1 MYVYMHIAIQA
12 KLELESIKSGGTTGE
27 PSAVGDDAS
36 ELQVVLQLVAELR
49 SQLQSV
55 REETAEREKKLQDE
69 VQRLG
74 GEDHGQDRSTG
85 QV

>member
-12 KLELESIKSGGTTGE
+12 KLELESITGE

-36 ELQVVLQLVAELR
+36 EMQVVLQLVAELR